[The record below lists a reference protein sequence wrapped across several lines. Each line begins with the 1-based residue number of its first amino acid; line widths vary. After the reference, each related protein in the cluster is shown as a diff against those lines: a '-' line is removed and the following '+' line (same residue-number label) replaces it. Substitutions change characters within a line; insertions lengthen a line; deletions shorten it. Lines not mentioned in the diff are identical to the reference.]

1 MTVRLRAVPLPFF
14 LSVLFAGQPV
24 ASARKVEYEY
34 HGGAA
39 FQGAAF
45 QGACLPLFLPSWS
58 LVAPNQLLAPFPARP
73 KSILRPPTL
82 GPRPCQSATP
92 CKNPAKPCHLPSR
105 DLASQGGWMKRL
117 EGLRV
122 QEASV
127 GVMVGDRPLEQ
138 STSLQ
143 DMETSGLS
151 DCRIHRLLGLGS
163 SSGVEQVTD
172 KDGSSS
178 ASISTAYPV
187 FGRHAIPHFFLV

>member
-1 MTVRLRAVPLPFF
+1 MTVRRRAW
-14 LSVLFAGQPV
+14 PV
-24 ASARKVEYEY
+24 YDGKWN
-34 HGGAA
+34 HGC
-39 FQGAAF
+39 AAF

-58 LVAPNQLLAPFPARP
+58 LVAQASDQQHLVLGDVAKPASRTIP
-73 KSILRPPTL
+73 CPCKVHPSPTL

-105 DLASQGGWMKRL
+105 DLASQRGWMKRL

-127 GVMVGDRPLEQ
+127 GVM
-138 STSLQ
+138 STSGSLQ
-143 DMETSGLS
+143 DMETSELS
-151 DCRIHRLLGLGS
+151 DCRIHRLGLGS

-187 FGRHAIPHFFLV
+187 FGRHAIPHFFLSLNSLD

>member
-1 MTVRLRAVPLPFF
+1 MTVRRRAVPLPFF
-14 LSVLFAGQPV
+14 CLFAGQEWPV
-24 ASARKVEYEY
+24 
-34 HGGAA
+34 HGKWSTIH
-39 FQGAAF
+39 
-45 QGACLPLFLPSWS
+45 PS
-58 LVAPNQLLAPFPARP
+58 
-73 KSILRPPTL
+73 PTL

-105 DLASQGGWMKRL
+105 DLASQSGCMKRL

-143 DMETSGLS
+143 DMETSELS
-151 DCRIHRLLGLGS
+151 DCRIHRLGLGS

-187 FGRHAIPHFFLV
+187 FGRHAILHFF

>member
-1 MTVRLRAVPLPFF
+1 MTVRRRAVPLPFLL
-14 LSVLFAGQPV
+14 LSVCRTV
-24 ASARKVEYEY
+24 AN
-34 HGGAA
+34 HGC
-39 FQGAAF
+39 AAF
-45 QGACLPLFLPSWS
+45 QGACLPLFFPLGALLQFHPS
-58 LVAPNQLLAPFPARP
+58 A
-73 KSILRPPTL
+73 TL

-105 DLASQGGWMKRL
+105 DLASQSGWMKRL

-143 DMETSGLS
+143 DMETSELS
-151 DCRIHRLLGLGS
+151 DCRIHRLGLGS

-187 FGRHAIPHFFLV
+187 FGRHAIPHFFLVIRLTD